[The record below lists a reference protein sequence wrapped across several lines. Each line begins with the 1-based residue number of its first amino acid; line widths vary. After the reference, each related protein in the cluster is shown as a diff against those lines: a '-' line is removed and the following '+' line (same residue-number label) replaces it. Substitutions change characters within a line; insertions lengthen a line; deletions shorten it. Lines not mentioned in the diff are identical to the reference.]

1 MNIGFF
7 LVPGFALMSLSSA
20 IEPLRAANHLA
31 GKALYRLDYHAA
43 APGFVASSSGGG
55 FHCAALSEAQPDLDL
70 LFVVAGGDPIAEV
83 DPGTA
88 SALRRLGRRGVMLGG
103 ISGGAAMLAHAGL
116 MEGRRFTLHW
126 LHLEELQERR
136 PGLLIERALYVIDRD
151 RYSCA
156 GGVASFDMMCAMVA
170 AREGA
175 DFAAEVSNWFI
186 HSRMRT
192 AGEPQ
197 HLDPARRYNL
207 SVPALELAVRLMTT
221 HIADPLSAAQLAALS
236 GCSARQL
243 QRHFVQHF
251 GLSTMAFYRNLRL
264 DKAHEFLR
272 HSALPMHEIAQL
284 SGFSTVPHFSRCFA
298 QRFGTPPAAARR
310 GAGQA

>member
-43 APGFVASSSGGG
+43 EPGFVASSSGGG
-55 FHCAALSEAQPDLDL
+55 FHCKALSEAQPDLDL
-70 LFVVAGGDPIAEV
+70 LFVVAGGDPIAED
-83 DPGTA
+83 DPKVA
-88 SALRRLGRRGVMLGG
+88 SALRRLDRRGVMLGG
-103 ISGGAAMLAHAGL
+103 ISGGAAVLARAGL

-126 LHLEELQERR
+126 LHLEQLQEQQ

-186 HSRMRT
+186 HSRMRP

-243 QRHFVQHF
+243 QRHFVQRF

-272 HSALPMHEIAQL
+272 HSALPMDEIAQL

-298 QRFGTPPAAARR
+298 QRFGKPPAAARR
-310 GAGQA
+310 EAGTA